1 MMIMNKMD
9 PACIERKKNVKM
21 NLVLVAVF
29 WNSFFFVADE
39 EVARE

>member
-1 MMIMNKMD
+1 MEESR
-9 PACIERKKNVKM
+9 PVSEKKLL

-29 WNSFFFVADE
+29 WNSFYYVADE